1 MLSLGLV
8 NVSLT
13 PSMHRFFQWKNSLD
27 VANNSSFCHGFSHS
41 LSRLSCSH
49 VHLQISAVSEV
60 EQSCLLKLGDVC
72 GRRNAVLDK
81 QRIANVI
88 CLHSVSNPLIL

>member
-1 MLSLGLV
+1 MLFVTNFPILSV
-8 NVSLT
+8 
-13 PSMHRFFQWKNSLD
+13 D
-27 VANNSSFCHGFSHS
+27 V
-41 LSRLSCSH
+41 SCSR
-49 VHLQISAVSEV
+49 VHLQVSAVSEV
-60 EQSCLLKLGDVC
+60 EQSYPLKLVDVC